1 MDDFFRTGNFRI
13 MSVID
18 KKALMAA
25 MEEKEILAAPLA
37 LMIGRDKDYIRD
49 YLKGRKKS
57 LKVDDAQR
65 IAEVLQIPLKRLMS
79 GHLEAPEEQGLEVV
93 GKVAAGIYKD
103 ISVEDQDE
111 HRKPR
116 IAVARDLRF
125 PSCKQYAL
133 EIEGDSMDE
142 LFANGSVVICVDFA
156 DSGLDF
162 KNGMIAHVERHILGG
177 QFVENTLKELRRPG
191 NDGWHLFP
199 RSTNPSH
206 KPILLSGNETDEVFV
221 KGIVIGKWEPVSFGF

>member
-1 MDDFFRTGNFRI
+1 
-13 MSVID
+13 MSLID
-18 KKALMAA
+18 KKALLAA

-37 LMIGRDKDYIRD
+37 LKIGRDKDYIRD

-65 IAEVLQIPLKRLMS
+65 IADVLKIPLNRLMA
-79 GHLEAPEEQGLEVV
+79 GHVDAAPGEQGLEVV

-125 PSCKQYAL
+125 PHCRQYAL

-142 LFANGSVVICVDFA
+142 LFQDGSVVICVNFA

-162 KNGMIAHVERHILGG
+162 KQGMIAHVERHIVGG
-177 QFVENTLKELRRPG
+177 QFVENTLKELRRNG
-191 NDGWHLFP
+191 KDGWVLHP
-199 RSTNPSH
+199 RSTNQSH
-206 KPILLSGNETDEVFV
+206 KPIPLTGNETDEVVV
-221 KGIVIGKWEPVSFGF
+221 KGLVIGKWEPVSYGF

>member
-1 MDDFFRTGNFRI
+1 MDDFFRTGTFRI
-13 MSVID
+13 MSLID

-25 MEEKEILAAPLA
+25 MEDKNILAAPLA

-65 IAEVLQIPLKRLMS
+65 IADVLKIPLNRLM
-79 GHLEAPEEQGLEVV
+79 GGQTEVAEERGLEVM

-103 ISVEDQDE
+103 ISVGDQDE
-111 HRKPR
+111 HRRPR

-125 PSCKQYAL
+125 PHCRQYAL

-142 LFANGSVVICVDFA
+142 LFHDGAIVVCVDFA
-156 DSGLDF
+156 DSGLDL
-162 KNGMIAHVERHILGG
+162 KPGMVAHIERSIAGG
-177 QFVENTLKELRRPG
+177 QLVENTLKELRR
-191 NDGWHLFP
+191 DGKEGWSLHP

-206 KPILLSGNETDEVFV
+206 KPILLSGSESDDVKIRGFV
-221 KGIVIGKWEPVSFGF
+221 VGQWQPLSFGF

>member
-1 MDDFFRTGNFRI
+1 
-13 MSVID
+13 MSRID

-25 MEEKEILAAPLA
+25 MEDNDILAAPLA
-37 LMIGRDKDYIRD
+37 LKIGRDKDYIRD

-65 IAEVLQIPLKRLMS
+65 IADVLKIPLNSLMG
-79 GHLEAPEEQGLEVV
+79 GHTEVAGDQGLEVM

-125 PSCKQYAL
+125 PYCRQYAL

-142 LFANGSVVICVDFA
+142 LFSDGAVVVCVDFA
-156 DSGLDF
+156 DSGLDL
-162 KNGMIAHVERHILGG
+162 KAGMIAHVERFIADG
-177 QFVENTLKELRRPG
+177 QLVENTLKELRRNG
-191 NDGWHLFP
+191 KEGWVLHP
-199 RSTNPSH
+199 RSSNPSH
-206 KPILLSGNETDEVFV
+206 KPLLLSDGETDEVKI
-221 KGIVIGKWEPVSFGF
+221 KGFVIGKWEPYSFGF